1 MFHKNKFS
9 ALKSFTVILFVL
21 TGLVT
26 NAQNPAPTYKEI
38 VHDIAIIHE
47 GLSFTE
53 KQKGKLIELQDANGL
68 AFQYYMDVESVI
80 CLDHKCK
87 IVQVRLFW
95 DKLGFYNRYEMAK
108 GIVLEKTDGISF
120 NAADYKKLDNILG
133 DRDSSLKE
141 YYQNQRHLA
150 SHGSEGLIELDGATG
165 ATSGIDEN
173 SIVKGAA
180 WTSCTLW
187 HWANGEIFE
196 VIRKETAK
204 ELSTDALVQSLHQ
217 EDEKYRRF
225 IINEL
230 ITRKVYDPTSVAV
243 VLQEIGNVPSLS
255 RLLMDYIEK
264 APSDVYFD
272 ALKKLYV
279 SSDKSYRVIFL
290 SSLLQFV
297 KPDSAAYFEWATN
310 QLVTVDSFQELQLL
324 FRILDKQKPLSSL
337 AIENAIQLL
346 GHSQFLIARA
356 SYYFLQNKVVT
367 ESQKSKIDIFQ
378 KKNGERL

>member
-1 MFHKNKFS
+1 MFHKNKYS
-9 ALKSFTVILFVL
+9 ALNSFTAILFVL
-21 TGLVT
+21 IGLVI

-53 KQKGKLIELQDANGL
+53 KQKSKLIELQDANDL

-95 DKLGFYNRYEMAK
+95 DKLGFYNHYEMAK

-120 NAADYKKLDNILG
+120 TEADYKKLDNILG

-150 SHGSEGLIELDGATG
+150 AHGSEGLIELDGATG

-187 HWANGEIFE
+187 HWANGAIFE
-196 VIRKETAK
+196 VIRKQTAK
-204 ELSTDALVQSLHQ
+204 ELTTEALVNSLHM

-225 IINEL
+225 VIKEL
-230 ITRKVYDPTSVAV
+230 MNRKAYEAKTLAV
-243 VLQEIGNVPSLS
+243 VLQEIGNIPSLS
-255 RLLMDYIEK
+255 RLLIDYLEN
-264 APSDVYFD
+264 AASDIYFD
-272 ALKKLYV
+272 AIKKLYV
-279 SSDKSYRVIFL
+279 SSDKSFRVIFL
-290 SSLLQFV
+290 SSMLNFI
-297 KPDSAAYFEWATN
+297 KPDSGVYFEWATK
-310 QLVTVDSFQELQLL
+310 QLAGVNSFPELQLL
-324 FRILDKQKPLSSL
+324 FRMLEKQIPLSDKS
-337 AIENAIQLL
+337 IDETVKLL
-346 GHSQFLIARA
+346 THSEFLIARA
-356 SYYFLQNKVVT
+356 SYYFLQNKAVNAN
-367 ESQKSKIDIFQ
+367 QKLELDAFQ

>member
-1 MFHKNKFS
+1 MFQTNS
-9 ALKSFTVILFVL
+9 YTSCKSFFIFLFVL
-21 TGLVT
+21 LGVALR
-26 NAQNPAPTYKEI
+26 AQTPITKEI

-120 NAADYKKLDNILG
+120 TEADYKKLDKILA
-133 DRDSSLKE
+133 DRDSGLKE

-150 SHGSEGLIELDGATG
+150 AHGSEGLIELDGATG

-196 VIRKETAK
+196 VIRKQTAK
-204 ELSTDALVQSLHQ
+204 ELATETLVQSLRQ
-217 EDEKYRRF
+217 ENEKYRRF

-230 ITRKVYDPTSVAV
+230 INRKAYDPKTVSV

-272 ALKKLYV
+272 AIKKLYV

-290 SSLLQFV
+290 SSLLDFV
-297 KPDSAAYFEWATN
+297 KPDSVPYFEWATN
-310 QLVTVDSFQELQLL
+310 QLAAVDSFQELQLL
-324 FRILDKQKPLSSL
+324 FRILDKQKPLSTN
-337 AIENAIQLL
+337 AIENTVKLL
-346 GHSQFLIARA
+346 DHAQFLLARS
-356 SYYFLQNKVVT
+356 SYYFLQNKIVT
-367 ESQKSKIDIFQ
+367 EGQKAQLDLFQ